1 MNMAR
6 NEDGTAKPRGRAPLV
21 AARKQAEAELIARHS
36 EAIETRAA
44 ELMAELGYQAQ
55 TVTKW
60 VKP

>member
-21 AARKQAEAELIARHS
+21 AARKQAEAEVLAANS
-36 EAIETRAA
+36 AVIEDRAGQI
-44 ELMAELGYQAQ
+44 MAEQGYQAQ